1 MATIE
6 EILAGTDARFYDGRD
21 PSQVF
26 SSPFKSGVNQNIVN
40 LGILGTDQAQNML
53 DPNIVSAE
61 RIDAQTADE
70 QAQLPIAPI
79 DK

>member
-40 LGILGTDQAQNML
+40 
-53 DPNIVSAE
+53 
-61 RIDAQTADE
+61 
-70 QAQLPIAPI
+70 
-79 DK
+79 